1 MLSKGRWH
9 WLQPAAQD
17 NIANLSLA
25 VVLRHAH
32 YTESVSLLLLHNYTK
47 FASSFLK
54 MFIAGGWTLAWKCVE
69 SVDVVVN
76 YWKSDIQLVIRTE
89 N

>member
-17 NIANLSLA
+17 NIGNLSLA

-32 YTESVSLLLLHNYTK
+32 YIESDQSFSSAIHKLPWICCITNIQFFKSHSFSLLISMANEMLRL
-47 FASSFLK
+47 
-54 MFIAGGWTLAWKCVE
+54 
-69 SVDVVVN
+69 
-76 YWKSDIQLVIRTE
+76 
-89 N
+89 

>member
-1 MLSKGRWH
+1 MLSKGRGH

-32 YTESVSLLLLHNYTK
+32 YIK
-47 FASSFLK
+47 
-54 MFIAGGWTLAWKCVE
+54 
-69 SVDVVVN
+69 
-76 YWKSDIQLVIRTE
+76 
-89 N
+89 

>member
-32 YTESVSLLLLHNYTK
+32 YIESEQSFSSAIHK
-47 FASSFLK
+47 FL
-54 MFIAGGWTLAWKCVE
+54 W
-69 SVDVVVN
+69 VDVFRNSHTFWLLIFMANVMPPF
-76 YWKSDIQLVIRTE
+76 
-89 N
+89 

>member
-17 NIANLSLA
+17 NIDNVSLA

-32 YTESVSLLLLHNYTK
+32 YIESDQSI
-47 FASSFLK
+47 SS
-54 MFIAGGWTLAWKCVE
+54 A
-69 SVDVVVN
+69 
-76 YWKSDIQLVIRTE
+76 
-89 N
+89 

>member
-25 VVLRHAH
+25 VVLGHAH
-32 YTESVSLLLLHNYTK
+32 YIESDR
-47 FASSFLK
+47 SFPTAVLIIFFSF
-54 MFIAGGWTLAWKCVE
+54 M
-69 SVDVVVN
+69 D
-76 YWKSDIQLVIRTE
+76 
-89 N
+89 

>member
-17 NIANLSLA
+17 NIANISLA

-32 YTESVSLLLLHNYTK
+32 YKESDLSFSSAVHKLLWVDLL
-47 FASSFLK
+47 S
-54 MFIAGGWTLAWKCVE
+54 
-69 SVDVVVN
+69 
-76 YWKSDIQLVIRTE
+76 
-89 N
+89 

>member
-9 WLQPAAQD
+9 WLQLAAQD

-32 YTESVSLLLLHNYTK
+32 YIESDGSFSTAIHKLLWVDLL
-47 FASSFLK
+47 S
-54 MFIAGGWTLAWKCVE
+54 
-69 SVDVVVN
+69 
-76 YWKSDIQLVIRTE
+76 
-89 N
+89 